1 MSRLISGATGLRSIS
16 MSATNSGAPEAS
28 STGEAFNS
36 KERVLLH
43 VYELGTGTRLAEAIR
58 GLNAVTKSGLGAGV
72 KRLRQRAFQQSL
84 DARI

>member
-72 KRLRQRAFQQSL
+72 TRA
-84 DARI
+84 APTCVPTKP

>member
-16 MSATNSGAPEAS
+16 MSATNSGASEAS

-72 KRLRQRAFQQSL
+72 TRARHRAFQPSL